1 MKKWFVYLLS
11 VWAFGLSL
19 RFIVSYFENVTYK
32 INTFDVIFDWG
43 TLFITSI
50 IVLLISL
57 YEFVK
62 SLKEKENERKVS
74 RLRFSEGPI
83 RR

>member
-1 MKKWFVYLLS
+1 MKKYFIYLLS
-11 VWAFGLSL
+11 IWGFGISL
-19 RFIVSYFENVTYK
+19 RFIVSYFQNVTYK
-32 INTFDVIFDWG
+32 INTLDVFFDWG
-43 TLFITSI
+43 ILFVTSI

-74 RLRFSEGPI
+74 RLRFSERPI

>member
-19 RFIVSYFENVTYK
+19 RFIVSYFQDVTYK

-43 TLFITSI
+43 TLFVTSI

-62 SLKEKENERKVS
+62 SLKEKENERKIS
-74 RLRFSEGPI
+74 RLRFSERSI